1 MTCINEVLKNRIVF
15 CDGGMGTLLQQRGLR
30 GGEQPERWN
39 IDKPEV
45 IVDIHTAYLNAG
57 ADIITT
63 NTFGANSIKFS
74 GAGEYSAENVI
85 AAGVANARKAVDAYG
100 AEGKFVALDIGP
112 TGKLLKP
119 LGDLDFEEAVDV
131 FAQAVRCGVEN
142 GADLVLIETMSDSCE
157 ARAALIAAKEN
168 CSLPVIVSFVFDE
181 NGKLLTGGSPE
192 TAIIMAESLGADV
205 VGMNCGT
212 GPKLMKKLLPRL
224 LETASVPVLVN
235 PNAGMPRSENG
246 NTVFDISPEEFA
258 LTMREIAELGAG
270 IVGGCCGTTPEYI
283 KKTAELCAAV
293 KRKEPQKKNKT
304 LVSSNTRIVK
314 IGGRPVIIGERI
326 NPTGKPKFKKAL
338 AENDIEYIF
347 NEAIRQKESGA
358 DILDVNVG
366 LPEIDEKTVLK
377 DVVSRLQAVVDLP
390 LQIDT
395 ADPEA
400 MEKALRVY
408 NGRAIIN
415 SVNGK
420 KESLEAILPIA
431 KKYGGVL
438 VALLLDE
445 NGIPETAQG
454 RMDIA
459 YRICGEAEKY
469 GIDRRNIIFD
479 ALTLTVSSDETAPAT
494 TLETVRR
501 IKEELGCETVLGVSN
516 ISFGLPQREYIN
528 STFFALALQSGL
540 SAAII
545 NPLSAAMISTYRS
558 FLALNQMDSACRS
571 YVEYASQ
578 LKTVIQ
584 QTEAKAPEEKNTGDS
599 LMEAIVHGLKDSAV
613 SSVIDLLKNKAPM
626 DIVNESVI
634 PSLDRVGRDFEKGT
648 VFLPQLLMSAEAA
661 KSAFEVIKNAIAAS
675 GSKNEKVGKI
685 ILATVEGDIHDIG
698 KNIVKV
704 LLESY
709 NFDVIDLGRDVPAQ
723 VVADKVRELNVPV
736 VGLSALMTTTVP
748 SMEATIKL
756 LRKTSPECKVCVGGA
771 VLTQEYADMIGADKY
786 CPDAM
791 STVNFAQQIYN
802 V

>member
-1 MTCINEVLKNRIVF
+1 MNSIAEALKNRIIF
-15 CDGGMGTLLQQRGLR
+15 CDGGMGTLLQQRGLK

-39 IDKPEV
+39 IDKPEI

-63 NTFGANSIKFS
+63 NTFGANSIKF
-74 GAGEYSAENVI
+74 GDQGKNSAENVI

-119 LGDLDFEEAVDV
+119 LGDLDFEDAVNV
-131 FAQAVRCGVEN
+131 FAHAVRCGVKS
-142 GADLVLIETMSDSCE
+142 GADLVLIETMSDSYE
-157 ARAALIAAKEN
+157 ARAAIIAAKEN

-192 TAIIMAESLGADV
+192 TAVIMAESLGVDA
-205 VGMNCGT
+205 VGMNCGK
-212 GPKLMKKLLPRL
+212 GPHLMKKLLPRL
-224 LETASVPVLVN
+224 LKTASVPVLVN
-235 PNAGMPRSENG
+235 PNAGMPRAENG
-246 NTVFDISPEEFA
+246 KTVFDISPDEFA
-258 LTMREIAELGAG
+258 SVMREIAEMGAG

-283 KKTAELCAAV
+283 RKTSELCAGI
-293 KRKEPQKKNKT
+293 KWKTPDNQPRT
-304 LVSSNTRIVK
+304 LVSGNTNVVE
-314 IGGRPVIIGERI
+314 IGDRPVIIGERI

-338 AENDIEYIF
+338 ADNDIEYIF
-347 NEAIRQKESGA
+347 NEAIRQKEGGA

-366 LPEIDEKTVLK
+366 LPEIDEKKILPE
-377 DVVSRLQAVVDLP
+377 VVSRLQAVVDLP

-395 ADPEA
+395 ADPAA

-420 KESLEAILPIA
+420 RESMDAIFPIA
-431 KKYGGVL
+431 KKYGGVT

-445 NGIPETAQG
+445 NGIPDTVQG

-459 YRICGEAEKY
+459 LKICSEAEKY
-469 GIDRRNIIFD
+469 GIDRHDIIFD

-501 IKEELGCETVLGVSN
+501 IRTELGCGTVLGVSN

-540 SAAII
+540 TAAII

-584 QTEAKAPEEKNTGDS
+584 QSEVKTSNEERAGDS
-599 LMEAIVHGLKDSAV
+599 LVDAIVHGLKDGAV
-613 SSVIDLLKNKAPM
+613 SAAEELLKNNAPM
-626 DIVNESVI
+626 DIVNNSII
-634 PSLDRVGRDFEKGT
+634 PSLDRVGKDFEKGT

-661 KSAFEVIKNAIAAS
+661 KAAFEVIKNAIAAS
-675 GSKNEKVGKI
+675 GNKNEKIGRI

-723 VVADKVRELNVPV
+723 VIADKVKELNVPV

-771 VLTQEYADMIGADKY
+771 VLTQEYADMIDADKY

-791 STVNFAQQIYN
+791 STVTFAQQIYN